1 MRDTSYTAF
10 EKKAEMADEVYVNV
24 PVKVPAVGKCFL

>member
-10 EKKAEMADEVYVNV
+10 EKKAERADEVYVNV
-24 PVKVPAVGKCFL
+24 LQVPAVGKCFL